1 MVLASSRR
9 RIRTGL
15 KKQEKQRKG
24 ERSEKEKP
32 NKKMRM
38 NQIHPIIWL

>member
-9 RIRTGL
+9 ITTGL

-24 ERSEKEKP
+24 ERSEKGKP
-32 NKKMRM
+32 NTKMRM
-38 NQIHPIIWL
+38 NEIHTIIWL